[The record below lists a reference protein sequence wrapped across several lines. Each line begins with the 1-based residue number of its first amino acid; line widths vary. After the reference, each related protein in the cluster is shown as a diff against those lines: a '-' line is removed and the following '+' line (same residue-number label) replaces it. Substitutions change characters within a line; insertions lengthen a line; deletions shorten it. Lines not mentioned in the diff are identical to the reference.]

1 MNLLSLSVNRGRTVT
16 RQDTRG
22 DARVVSPRAPTTL
35 TQFYFPIII
44 TILLSKVTEIVE
56 RWAKKKIQPGTG

>member
-22 DARVVSPRAPTTL
+22 DARVVSLRAPTTR

>member
-22 DARVVSPRAPTTL
+22 DVRVVSLRAPTTL
-35 TQFYFPIII
+35 TQFFFRIII
-44 TILLSKVTEIVE
+44 TRLLSKVTEIVE
-56 RWAKKKIQPGTG
+56 R

>member
-22 DARVVSPRAPTTL
+22 DARVVSLRAPTTR

-56 RWAKKKIQPGTG
+56 R